1 MINSHRKDDTY
12 RATVLG
18 SPGRIVGKPDVT
30 VALWGL
36 PEPGL
41 IYEHR
46 SRVDHSGKQ
55 HTGAI
60 LTPNAHIHA
69 A

>member
-1 MINSHRKDDTY
+1 MISY
-12 RATVLG
+12 RATVSEALADCRQT
-18 SPGRIVGKPDVT
+18 GRYSGPV
-30 VALWGL
+30 GL

-46 SRVDHSGKQ
+46 SRVDHSGKR
-55 HTGAI
+55 HPGAI